1 MEFVYAQLELRNSYT
16 YILLQ
21 INNDISQNTLYNK
34 TTADSSFE
42 REFIFIF
49 LFLYLNRLDLSW
61 CSGNLKNVLL
71 IGLNVSLTC
80 MKKGYLKQNIDC

>member
-21 INNDISQNTLYNK
+21 INNDISQYTLCNK

-42 REFIFIF
+42 TFIFIF
-49 LFLYLNRLDLSW
+49 YI
-61 CSGNLKNVLL
+61 C
-71 IGLNVSLTC
+71 T
-80 MKKGYLKQNIDC
+80 